1 MKFIDTLVQTEMF
14 KFKLTKHK
22 IVLTEICY
30 DEEDM
35 QRACKYKQVTD
46 DKYLVE
52 VSTGKRKH
60 FKQKEFTDRFS
71 VRQGRT

>member
-1 MKFIDTLVQTEMF
+1 MKFIDTFVQSEMF
-14 KFKLTKHK
+14 KFKLIKHK
-22 IVLTEICY
+22 VVLTEICY
-30 DEEDM
+30 DEENM
-35 QRACKYKQVTD
+35 QRVCNYKQVTD

-71 VRQGRT
+71 VRLGQT

>member
-1 MKFIDTLVQTEMF
+1 MF

-22 IVLTEICY
+22 VVLTEICY
-30 DEEDM
+30 DEENM
-35 QRACKYKQVTD
+35 QIACKYKKVTD

-60 FKQKEFTDRFS
+60 FNENEFTDRFS
-71 VRQGRT
+71 VRQTLK